1 MSELS
6 KCLPSN
12 IAALLDAVAE
22 EIALSAREISEL
34 GEIVFAD
41 NTIGDRH
48 TRLRKLEAF
57 GLLRDKSVGNACLVQ
72 AIAFAIEA
80 PACDHASLFAD
91 AIAAV
96 PFPPARERLEA
107 ALKAT
112 TIDDL
117 REVPESHPDKRA
129 SVSDKSM

>member
-1 MSELS
+1 MSGLS
-6 KCLPSN
+6 NCLPSN

-22 EIALSAREISEL
+22 EIALAAREISRL

-57 GLLRDKSVGNACLVQ
+57 GLLRDKSVANACLVQ

-80 PACDHASLFAD
+80 PACNRASLFAD

-96 PFPPARERLEA
+96 PFPPARARLAA
-107 ALKAT
+107 ALNAN

-117 REVPESHPDKRA
+117 RKASTNDRGKRRA
-129 SVSDKSM
+129 ANDKSM